1 MLLPAKFAVTT
12 SCDHI
17 GFVSAHPQTRHME
30 ETHHSP
36 TNLHLTGRAMNS
48 RPSSRI
54 IQYFRKRF
62 MSVVLFCRRGQV
74 LDHVARSRHR
84 LVEVF
89 DHRLGAVALLAVLNR
104 TRHVVVVLLLFG
116 FDLFDLLLDTFRLL
130 DKLPEA
136 LSACVVYGLSFIGS
150 CRLNYSAAVDGQ
162 FADFAGQWGIR
173 LAAQSFP
180 DGLTGNPE
188 KLRQLDDLPMFYKY
202 SCHKINYFRIF
213 VAKVPFETS
222 M

>member
-1 MLLPAKFAVTT
+1 MAMQLPTKFAVTT
-12 SCDHI
+12 SCDHS

-62 MSVVLFCRRGQV
+62 MVVVLFCRRGQV
-74 LDHVARSRHR
+74 LDH
-84 LVEVF
+84 
-89 DHRLGAVALLAVLNR
+89 RLGAVALLAILNR